1 VVSST
6 SALFVAL
13 ALTAAPAEPSV
24 DEVRTRTRD
33 LLSSMC
39 GERCDVVA
47 VRIER
52 RPAAPAAGLEPGFD
66 ESPRAREVAAKVQ
79 LTLLFDAKLD
89 AAYRK
94 FAADRVKQRIEELGL
109 PVELTVTAR
118 PFPEPPELPASATQ
132 PPPPPQA
139 PIIIQPP
146 PPAAPE
152 PAPAPAPVKADL
164 EEALWLRLIEA
175 LPLLLGMGLLAWLV
189 LRVLGRME
197 SLAFNAAAPGVA
209 EEEVSAT
216 LTPELIEEPSTPR
229 RAAPLPP
236 PSREAL
242 AGELTRHR
250 GSTRR
255 IFHRLLV
262 QGEHD
267 TVARAVALLGDFVV
281 QDLSHDPEL
290 RRQLAAAG
298 QRTAEILR
306 APITDEE
313 EQDLLRTV
321 QAELV
326 ADRVAHR
333 AEDVRRELEPLL
345 GWGPEAFA
353 ALFERLDARLQ
364 VVLLRHAP
372 GHLTESFLR
381 GLLADDRAAM
391 VRRVL
396 DAPSAAPDELAELA
410 EIIDAQ
416 GQAALVGG
424 YEADHIVDLLDALP
438 APEQDTVVTTLE
450 STRPEFVRRN
460 LGALPVESA
469 LLRVPEHALEA
480 AWATVSVEDWIAYLR
495 AAPETIQRRALAAC
509 PARLVEAVEEELGVR
524 VAVDPGRA
532 AQARRRIVQA
542 ALRAGGA

>member
-1 VVSST
+1 MLQT
-6 SALFVAL
+6 SALIVAL
-13 ALTAAPAEPSV
+13 ALAAAPEAPTV

-39 GERCDVVA
+39 GDRCDVVG

-52 RPAAPAAGLEPGFD
+52 RPAAPPGGIEPGFD
-66 ESPRAREVAAKVQ
+66 ETPRARELPSKVH

-94 FAADRVKQRIEELGL
+94 FASDRVKQRIEELGL

-118 PFPEPPELPASATQ
+118 PFPEPPPIPTSADATPQ
-132 PPPPPQA
+132 PPQ

-146 PPAAPE
+146 PPVAQE
-152 PAPAPAPVKADL
+152 PTPAPAPVKADL
-164 EEALWLRLIEA
+164 EEALWLRLIEG

-189 LRVLGRME
+189 LRVLRRME
-197 SLAFNAAAPGVA
+197 NLAFAAAAPPAV
-209 EEEVSAT
+209 EEEVAAT
-216 LTPELIEEPSTPR
+216 ITPELIEESASPR

-236 PSREAL
+236 PTRAAL
-242 AGELTRHR
+242 EGDLTRHR

-255 IFHRLLV
+255 IFHRLLMK
-262 QGEHD
+262 GEHD

-281 QDLSHDPEL
+281 QDLAHDPDV

-353 ALFERLDARLQ
+353 ALFDRLDDRLQ

-372 GHLTESFLR
+372 GHLTESFLK
-381 GLLADDRAAM
+381 GLLPDDRAAM
-391 VRRVL
+391 VRKVL
-396 DAPSAAPDELAELA
+396 DAPPATPDELATLA

-495 AAPETIQRRALAAC
+495 AAPDTIQTRALAAC
-509 PARLVEAVEEELGVR
+509 PARLLDVVQEELSMR
-524 VAVDPGRA
+524 VAADPGRA

-542 ALRAGGA
+542 ALRSV